1 MSNVARLMDEGNSGG
16 DLVWSQPTRSYQLHH
31 AVTASM
37 VLAVRQP
44 PVPDTSVAD
53 LSLLAKFVDDV
64 RLLPEMKTVWQRLKF
79 DRRSAHFVN
88 GRSDAC
94 SGP

>member
-1 MSNVARLMDEGNSGG
+1 
-16 DLVWSQPTRSYQLHH
+16 
-31 AVTASM
+31 M

-44 PVPDTSVAD
+44 PVPDTSVATIGTD
-53 LSLLAKFVDDV
+53 WLLAKFVDDV

-88 GRSDAC
+88 GSSDAC